1 MNVLN
6 SQSERRPRVLSL
18 GNDASLLRSRQF
30 VLEGAGFTVVNNID
44 VEHTVPDFDY
54 AVNACVLCQS
64 IALKQRLDLAATI
77 RERIP
82 QAGVVFIHYGQELFD
97 ATNVDAL
104 VRTPAQPDDLVS
116 AVRRAMKKAE
126 AR

>member
-1 MNVLN
+1 MNLLN
-6 SQSERRPRVLSL
+6 SEPEQRPRVLSL

-30 VLEGAGFTVVNNID
+30 VLEGAGFEVLVNID
-44 VEHTVPDFDY
+44 VEQTVPDFDY
-54 AVNACVLCQS
+54 NLNACVLCHS
-64 IALKQRLDLAATI
+64 ISLKQRLKLAASI

-82 QAGVVFIHYGQELFD
+82 QAGVVFIYYGNEMFD
-97 ATNVDAL
+97 ARNVDAL
-104 VRTPAQPDDLVS
+104 LRTPVRPDDLVT